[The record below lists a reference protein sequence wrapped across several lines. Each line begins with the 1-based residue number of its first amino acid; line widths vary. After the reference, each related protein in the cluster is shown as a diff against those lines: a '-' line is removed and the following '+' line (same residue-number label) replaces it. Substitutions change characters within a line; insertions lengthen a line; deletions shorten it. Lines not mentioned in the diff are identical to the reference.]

1 MKSIIILM
9 GLCITGMVSAIT
21 TSWTP
26 VKEETQI
33 SDNTARWIW
42 ESNTANNGC
51 SYNGNAD
58 FAIRVTFTNVTLLET
73 QKDWRVLLG
82 VKNGLDK
89 YSFQNLQKGLWV
101 PHGAT
106 LKPDFF
112 TWEGTKNFSVTLAYD
127 NTLHTLKFYLGN
139 ENIYTISDVT
149 IGAWVTFSVGSEGGE
164 DHLLKFLFSS
174 GTYKVEYTDDI
185 GLVPEPTVLA
195 LLAMSIAG
203 LALRRKTI

>member
-33 SDNTARWIW
+33 SGNTAIWTW
-42 ESNTANNGC
+42 ESNKANNGC

-58 FAIRVTFTNVTLLET
+58 FAIRVTFTNVTLLEA
-73 QKDWRVLLG
+73 QKNWKALLG
-82 VKNGLDK
+82 FKSGYDK
-89 YSFQNLQKGLWV
+89 YSFQSNQKGLWV
-101 PHGAT
+101 TQGAT

-139 ENIYTISDVT
+139 ENIHTISDVT
-149 IGAWVTFSVGSEGGE
+149 IGDWVTFGVGSDGGE
-164 DHLLKFLFSS
+164 NRPLTGLFL
-174 GTYKVEYTDDI
+174 VERTKLNTPMI
-185 GLVPEPTVLA
+185 SA
-195 LLAMSIAG
+195 
-203 LALRRKTI
+203 